1 MSRSPRRPAARAR
14 APDPALVRAASL
26 LIGEG
31 VDLSQIPD
39 DANKTEFLELASLAL
54 QDKIGSL
61 QKARL
66 EVLSHRLEEAWDRV
80 QRREEIEKQRA
91 EAQAR
96 REKRDKMR
104 RLLKRRTRKGQ
115 PILRNLAK
123 VQLQQVRDIIEREK
137 QQK

>member
-1 MSRSPRRPAARAR
+1 M
-14 APDPALVRAASL
+14 

-31 VDLSQIPD
+31 VDLSQIPEG
-39 DANKTEFLELASLAL
+39 ANKTEFLELANLAL

-66 EVLSHRLEEAWDRV
+66 EVLSQRLEQVWEQV

-91 EAQAR
+91 EARAQ

-104 RLLKRRTRKGQ
+104 RLLKKRTRKGQ
-115 PILRNLAK
+115 PILPNLAK
-123 VQLQQVRDIIEREK
+123 IQLQQVRDIIEREK